1 MGFYIPE
8 DNHQVRLR
16 ISYQSYETIIQDIAE
31 FQNMPEKS
39 QISSFLN
46 KIINKFYN
54 EAESTVCKN
63 KQKIY
68 EKYFEWLEG
77 LENAEKTAKQ
87 LTKKEIQDRFKK
99 IKEKYSQPPRANGEN
114 IKIIMTNDTIKKLK
128 ESQEKDLYEN
138 KISDYL
144 AALIQEYTSL
154 PREERER
161 IYFNDIF
168 EEIKDCVEFNKEA
181 EVNNNKI
188 VKFFKITTNGF
199 MPYYYAVG
207 YAKPI
212 PKKDSELT
220 APWELITFRLQGIK
234 SVEKKKVHLNLQ
246 KMNFQN

>member
-1 MGFYIPE
+1 M
-8 DNHQVRLR
+8 
-16 ISYQSYETIIQDIAE
+16 
-31 FQNMPEKS
+31 
-39 QISSFLN
+39 
-46 KIINKFYN
+46 
-54 EAESTVCKN
+54 
-63 KQKIY
+63 
-68 EKYFEWLEG
+68 
-77 LENAEKTAKQ
+77 
-87 LTKKEIQDRFKK
+87 
-99 IKEKYSQPPRANGEN
+99 
-114 IKIIMTNDTIKKLK
+114 
-128 ESQEKDLYEN
+128 YEN